1 MTTYLTLGDKDSHG
15 MLTARGQGELGD
27 SLDAQL
33 VPNCDEV
40 VALEEL
46 HFVGDLTRAV
56 GFVVGVLQVPVALLL
71 LDELAYGLLGGGV
84 NALLDGAPDLEV
96 LGGIAGVVLG
106 RALPGDEKGALG
118 RKAELVDVGNG
129 QVQGRLA
136 AGGVDD
142 ADGLGRCP
150 AKVAATRRVGTAPQV
165 SLGLGE
171 PRKGLVDRSG
181 VKDANGLL
189 GSVGELQ
196 RRCHG

>member
-1 MTTYLTLGDKDSHG
+1 MKAYLALRDKDSHG
-15 MLTARGQGELGD
+15 VLSAGGQGEIGD
-27 SLDAQL
+27 SLDTQL

-40 VALEEL
+40 VVLEEL
-46 HFVGDLTRAV
+46 HFVGDETGAV
-56 GFVVGVLQVPVALLL
+56 GFVGSVLQVPVALLL
-71 LDELAYGLLGGGV
+71 LDELAYRLLGGGI
-84 NALLDGAPDLEV
+84 NALLHGAPDLEV
-96 LGGIAGVVLG
+96 LCGIAGLVLG
-106 RALPGDEKGALG
+106 RSLPGDEKGAQG
-118 RKAELVDVGNG
+118 REAELVDVGDG
-129 QVQGRLA
+129 QVQSRLA
-136 AGGVDD
+136 AGGVNH